1 MNELV
6 MQLVQVGAVG
16 VICAILIMQNR
27 ESYRQMCK
35 RLEELDNTLIR
46 LVENNTRAMQM
57 SADSNRLMTE
67 ELRRRSC
74 LLTDEE
80 VRRRVRED
88 PVGGAR

>member
-46 LVENNTRAMQM
+46 LVENNTRALQM
-57 SADSNRLMTE
+57 SSDASRAMTE
-67 ELRRRSC
+67 ELRRRPC
-74 LLTDEE
+74 FLDDEE
-80 VRRRVRED
+80 FRRRVREACD
-88 PVGGAR
+88 EGPR